1 MIYVLYIS
9 EYILYVPSFTVSC
22 MTTINTLQPLAPYI
36 CSVLARNILQ
46 SGRGGYIFVQFT
58 KIIVHFACYLRATR
72 NGSDAIPRA
81 NNRKK

>member
-46 SGRGGYIFVQFT
+46 SGGGGYICVQFM
-58 KIIVHFACYLRATR
+58 KIIAYYLRGLTR
-72 NGSDAIPRA
+72 NGSDAILRA
-81 NNRKK
+81 NNPKE